1 MFYHFLTSAQC
12 FLFSLSPFHREAL
25 KRGGGM
31 KFLLRNSEKTNWDI
45 CLTQTRCV
53 SVRNSMCVSFKR
65 CRGARSQPY
74 SGKDSGLHS
83 LLQCCSVAV
92 LKRHS
97 LRTLKILL
105 YLYIYYIYNIYI
117 NIELIFD
124 LSKIYF
130 GTATLQRCNSDMIY
144 SKDFQK

>member
-1 MFYHFLTSAQC
+1 MYIRFCDSIWKNSNWLQNYVIMVENLHVLPFFNFCSM
-12 FLFSLSPFHREAL
+12 FSLSPFHREAL

-74 SGKDSGLHS
+74 SGKDIWLT
-83 LLQCCSVAV
+83 LVVAVLQCCSSHEAFPPYP
-92 LKRHS
+92 KNTS
-97 LRTLKILL
+97 IFI
-105 YLYIYYIYNIYI
+105 YILYI
-117 NIELIFD
+117 
-124 LSKIYF
+124 
-130 GTATLQRCNSDMIY
+130 
-144 SKDFQK
+144 